1 MNTEST
7 IRANILVLEDE
18 TDLQEAVV
26 TYLNME
32 GYVADGVGSL
42 RAATQWL
49 RTHRIDVLVIDLG
62 LPDGDGL
69 EWLQQHPE
77 LRAAGVV
84 VITARG
90 EKEDRLRGIRG
101 GADAYLVKPVALDEL
116 ASLIGNLVRRLR
128 ANTVPSWTLRRVNWT
143 LQSPDGPSIKLTH
156 TESLVVDRLVR
167 SPGQPVDRNR
177 LVEALGED
185 PILYDPRRMEILIRR
200 LRAKA
205 REALGY
211 ELPLETVHRIGYAF
225 TAPIQLVDV

>member
-69 EWLQQHPE
+69 EWLQQRPE
-77 LRAAGVV
+77 LRDAGVV

-90 EKEDRLRGIRG
+90 EKDDRLRGIRG

-128 ANTVPSWTLRRVNWT
+128 ANTRPTWLLHRLTWT

-156 TESLVVDRLVR
+156 TESLVMDRLVQT
-167 SPGQPVDRNR
+167 PGLPVDRNT
-177 LVEALGED
+177 LVKAIGED
-185 PILYDPRRMEILIRR
+185 PDLYDPRRMEILIRR
-200 LRAKA
+200 LRVKA

-211 ELPLETVHRIGYAF
+211 ELPLDTVHRIGYAF
-225 TAPIQLVDV
+225 TAPIQVSGA

>member
-69 EWLQQHPE
+69 EWLQQRPE
-77 LRAAGVV
+77 LRDAGVV

-90 EKEDRLRGIRG
+90 EKDDRLRGIRG

-128 ANTVPSWTLRRVNWT
+128 ANTRPTWLLHRLTWT

-156 TESLVVDRLVR
+156 TESLVVDRLIR
-167 SPGQPVDRNR
+167 TPGQPVDRDH

-185 PILYDPRRMEILIRR
+185 PIVYDPRRMEILIRR
-200 LRAKA
+200 LRVKA

-211 ELPLETVHRIGYAF
+211 ELPLETVHRVGYAF
-225 TAPIQLVDV
+225 TAPIQLVDG